1 MDLSNCVRKNFY
13 NHLVENLSVLHG
25 DRMRNTVENS
35 EWHREA
41 NVFVHTKMV
50 MDEYMKRV
58 EGCNVPFDVFK
69 LGLIACAYHDVGK
82 PWTKEE
88 HPDGGFS
95 FYNHEV
101 NSANALRNDY
111 WQHNSI
117 QACFNDV
124 AEMTFVRF
132 IIQIHLP
139 YKFSNQ
145 MLPIVKSSIIY
156 YGEQAGI
163 DAATS
168 LEIFK
173 NMVLSDAHGRISDN
187 HEEKMQDVAEWFQ
200 MFDQQ
205 PLHEVKPT
213 DEYPVLTMVFGAMGG
228 GKTTTIKQM
237 IDNYQSHGITCQYI
251 GFDDIRNEILQRHY
265 GDNTSLKSEHYHD
278 HDGEVNGEVQR
289 RISNIRKTFKTGTKL
304 AVFVDSTFTTRRRRV
319 FIKNC
324 LKIGSMDLIE
334 IDLPINEHIKRNATR
349 NGLDFVH
356 PSAIYK
362 NYFSTNLPLIDEVF

>member
-58 EGCNVPFDVFK
+58 EGLNIPFDVFK

-82 PWTKEE
+82 PWTQAE

-101 NSANALRNDY
+101 NSANSLRNDY
-111 WQHNSI
+111 WTHNSI
-117 QACFNDV
+117 RACFNDV

-139 YKFSNQ
+139 YKFTNQ

-163 DAATS
+163 DAETS

-173 NMVLSDAHGRISDN
+173 NMVLSDAHGRISDD
-187 HEEKMQDVAEWFQ
+187 HDKKMQDVKEWFE

-205 PLHEVKPT
+205 PLYQIKPK

-237 IDNYQSHGITCQYI
+237 IEDYQSYGITCEYI
-251 GFDDIRNEILQRHY
+251 GFDDIRNEILRRHY
-265 GDNTSLKSEHYHD
+265 GDDTALKTEHLHD
-278 HDGEVNGEVQR
+278 HEGDVHGEVQR
-289 RISNIRKTFKTGTKL
+289 RISKIRKTFKTGTKL

-319 FIKNC
+319 FVKTC
-324 LKIGSMDLIE
+324 LNMGSMDLIE
-334 IDLPINEHIKRNATR
+334 IDLPISEHIKRNATR
-349 NGLDFVH
+349 VGQDFV
-356 PSAIYK
+356 PVSAIYA
-362 NYFSTNLPLIDEVF
+362 NYFSTNLPFIDEMF